1 MLALHGFGV
10 GNGIAIGRA
19 LVLRQLQPAIDR
31 REIDDVQAEIE
42 RFRIAIANT
51 RAELRR
57 ARSNIPAQSPGEV
70 AGLVDAHLMML
81 EDTSIARAPEEV
93 IASEK
98 CNAEWA
104 LKIQNDKLG
113 NVFAQ
118 MDDAYLRS
126 KKSDV
131 DQVINRIQWQLAG
144 GEESSDADD
153 VEGRILFAN
162 DLSPA
167 DAVLMK
173 SRRIAAFATNLG
185 GPISHT
191 AILARSLRIPAIV
204 GLHGAARYV
213 NNGERVIV
221 DGSSGIVVIDPDDR
235 LVEEYQNRRLQGWR
249 QLRELSALKDQRTQ
263 TRDGQDIALLANI
276 ELPKEVGSAR
286 KVKAAGVGLFRTE
299 YLFMNRDEAP
309 GEQEQ
314 YEAYRHVVESLGRP
328 VTIRTIDIGAD
339 KQAAAVTPDAVP
351 TNPALGLR
359 AIRLCLS
366 EPSLFRPQLRAILRA
381 SAHGPVDMMIP
392 MVSSLD
398 ELDRTLDLIRE
409 IKRELRRE
417 QLDFDDKIRIG
428 GMIEVPAAAISADI
442 FAGRLDFLSIGTN
455 DLIQYTLAIDR
466 VDDEVNYLY
475 DPLHP
480 AVLRL
485 IKNTIDAG
493 ERANIPV
500 SMCGE
505 MAGDATYTRLLLGMN
520 LKLFSMD
527 PLRLLS
533 VKNMIRNSDY
543 AKLREQASSILDL
556 TEPGEL
562 HDAVDRLNQ

>member
-19 LVLRQLQPAIDR
+19 LVLRKFQPAIER
-31 REIDDVQAEIE
+31 RDVDDIEAEVE
-42 RFRIAIANT
+42 RFKIAIANT

-57 ARSNIPAQSPGEV
+57 ARGKIPAHSPGEV

-81 EDTSIARAPEEV
+81 EDASVAVAPEQIIRDEQ
-93 IASEK
+93 

-113 NVFAQ
+113 EVFAQ
-118 MDDAYLRS
+118 MNDAYLRS

-131 DQVINRIQWQLAG
+131 DQVINRVQWQLAG
-144 GEESSDADD
+144 GEDSDNDD
-153 VEGRILFAN
+153 ALEGRILFAN
-162 DLSPA
+162 DLAPA
-167 DAVLMK
+167 DAVLLK
-173 SRRIAAFATNLG
+173 SQRIAAFATNLG

-204 GLHGAARYV
+204 GLHGAARFV
-213 NNGERVIV
+213 NNGERVII
-221 DGSSGIVVIDPDDR
+221 DGSSGIVIIDPDDR

-249 QLRELSALKDQRTQ
+249 KLRELAALKDERTQ
-263 TRDGQDIALLANI
+263 TRDGHEIALLANI
-276 ELPKEVGSAR
+276 ELPNEVGSAR

-299 YLFMNRDEAP
+299 YLFMNREEAP
-309 GEQEQ
+309 GEEEQ
-314 YEAYRHVVESLGRP
+314 YAAYRHVVESLGRP
-328 VTIRTIDIGAD
+328 VTIRTIDIGSD
-339 KQAAAVTPDAVP
+339 KQSAAVAPTTVA

-366 EPSLFRPQLRAILRA
+366 EPGLFRPQLRAILRA

-409 IKRELRRE
+409 VKRELRRE
-417 QLDFDDKIRIG
+417 QHNFDDQIRIG
-428 GMIEVPAAAISADI
+428 GMVEVPAAAISADM
-442 FAGRLDFLSIGTN
+442 FANRLDFLSIGTN

-466 VDDEVNYLY
+466 VDDDVNYLY

-493 ERANIPV
+493 TRAGIPV

-533 VKNMIRNSDY
+533 VKSMIRNSDY
-543 AKLREQASSILDL
+543 EKLREQADDILSL
-556 TEPGEL
+556 NEPGEL
-562 HDAVDRLNQ
+562 HDAVDRLNE

>member
-10 GNGIAIGRA
+10 GDGIAIGRA
-19 LVLRQLQPAIDR
+19 LVIRQSKPAVDR
-31 REIDDVQAEIE
+31 RSVTDTNAETE
-42 RFRIAIANT
+42 RFDIAIANT

-57 ARSNIPAQSPGEV
+57 ARGNIPDGSPAEV

-81 EDTSIARAPEEV
+81 DDTSIADAPKD
-93 IASEK
+93 IIHAK
-98 CNAEWA
+98 RCNAEWA
-104 LKIQNDKLG
+104 LKLQGEQLG
-113 NVFAQ
+113 EVFAE
-118 MDDAYLRS
+118 MKDEYLRS
-126 KKSDV
+126 KKNDV
-131 DQVINRIQWQLAG
+131 DQVINRVLWQLAG
-144 GEESSDADD
+144 GDDHADGDDA

-162 DLSPA
+162 DLAPA
-167 DAVLMK
+167 DAVLLK
-173 SRRIAAFATNLG
+173 SQRIAAFATNLG

-213 NNGERVIV
+213 RNGERVIV
-221 DGSSGIVVIDPDDR
+221 DGNSGIVVVDPDDR
-235 LVEEYQNRRLQGWR
+235 LVEEFRERRRQGWR
-249 QLRELSALKDQRTQ
+249 KLRELSSIKDQQTQ
-263 TRDGQDIALLANI
+263 TKDGQEIALLANI

-309 GEQEQ
+309 SEEEQ
-314 YEAYRHVVESLGRP
+314 YQAYRHVVESLGQP

-339 KQAAAVTPDAVP
+339 KQSAATGSGTVS

-366 EPSLFRPQLRAILRA
+366 QPGLFRPQLRAILRT

-409 IKRELRRE
+409 VKRELRRE
-417 QLDFDDKIRIG
+417 QQDFDDNIRIG
-428 GMIEVPAAAISADI
+428 GMIEVPAAA
-442 FAGRLDFLSIGTN
+442 
-455 DLIQYTLAIDR
+455 
-466 VDDEVNYLY
+466 
-475 DPLHP
+475 
-480 AVLRL
+480 VLRL

-493 ERANIPV
+493 ARANIPV

-505 MAGDATYTRLLLGMN
+505 MAGDATYTRLLLGMD

-533 VKNMIRNSDY
+533 VKSMIRNSDY
-543 AKLREQASSILDL
+543 DMLRARTLEILNM

-562 HDAVDRLNQ
+562 YDAVDRLNQ